1 VLARAAAAESNS
13 AAAIMNHF
21 ATAFV
26 LTAFIFHSAPAAA
39 QSVSPTDASAA
50 TVISGIVQDST
61 RGAIVGASVTARVAS
76 GAEWQTTSDSS
87 GRFTVALPAGSEVT
101 LIVRATGFA
110 EWRMSRAQWSAAD
123 SIEVLLQPAR
133 VRDQVTVTPTRSE
146 QLLGNVPASVSVIR
160 QEDIQRRPALVP
172 DDLLRQL
179 PEFSL
184 FRRSN
189 SVSAHPT
196 SQGVSLRGI
205 GPSGVSRSLVLLDG
219 VPFNDAFGGW
229 VYWTALPMESAERI
243 EVVNGASSSLYGSY
257 AMGGVL
263 NVVTRPP
270 ERRMLGVKTQYGTR
284 QSPKIDFRAS
294 DVWGKVGVSVDGS
307 AFDTDGYANVLES
320 LRGPVDTKVAVQFGH
335 VTVKADYNPN
345 DRVQTFVRTG
355 YFREKRHN
363 GKITTVG
370 PLTEELNDTTWTY
383 TSGGVRVR
391 LPDSSNLQ
399 ATVFVDDKTFN
410 SNFLA
415 IPDATGAR
423 ATGRLSLNQAVPTD
437 AFGGMVQWS
446 RALGARHVLSAG
458 TDFRWVDGDSI
469 EDAFDATGATK
480 TLHRVAGGTQRSLGI
495 FVQDVFNP
503 IPDLTVTASARVDGW
518 RNYDAHNI
526 ETTLSTGAVSDPLLP
541 DKKDSVISPR
551 LGALYRVHEWLSL
564 WGDIA
569 SGFRAPTLNEL
580 YRRFS
585 QGAVVTLANPE
596 LGPERLVGGELGVN
610 VIPVQGVTW
619 RTTWFDNRVEDPVA
633 NVTITPPNL
642 LQRQNLGR
650 TRIWGIQTDVDY
662 RISQA
667 LRIGGAY
674 IYDVARV
681 SENPANPALVGRHL
695 PQVPTHRGAFQLQ
708 YSDPRFVTIAFDVQ
722 ASGDQ
727 FDDDLN
733 TSSRVLPGYS
743 LVNLS
748 VSRNVGRNLEVFA
761 AVQNMFDTEY
771 FVGSLPT
778 LIGAPRLVSG
788 GVKIHFQGR

>member
-1 VLARAAAAESNS
+1 
-13 AAAIMNHF
+13 MNYV
-21 ATAFV
+21 ATAFALALLIV
-26 LTAFIFHSAPAAA
+26 CGAPVEA
-39 QSVSPTDASAA
+39 QPASQTSVSAGM
-50 TVISGIVQDST
+50 VITGIVHDST
-61 RGAIVGASVTARVAS
+61 GGTIAGASVTVRVAS
-76 GAEWQTTSDSS
+76 GPASGNERQTTSDPS
-87 GRFTVALPAGSEVT
+87 GRFSVAPPAGGDVT

-110 EWRMSRAQWSAAD
+110 EWRKSLAQETAAG
-123 SIEVLLQPAR
+123 SVEVVLQPAR
-133 VRDQVTVTPTRSE
+133 IRDEVTVTPTRSE
-146 QLLGNVPASVSVIR
+146 QQLGTIPASVSVIR
-160 QEDIQRRPALVP
+160 QQDIQQRPALVP

-184 FRRSN
+184 FRRSS

-196 SQGVSLRGI
+196 TQGVSLRGI

-270 ERRMLGVKTQYGTR
+270 ARRTVDAKLQYGSR

-294 DVWGKVGVSVDGS
+294 DVWGKVGVSIDAS

-335 VTVKADYNPN
+335 VTLKADYNPS
-345 DRVQTFVRTG
+345 DRVHAFVRTG
-355 YFREKRHN
+355 YFREERHN

-370 PLTEELNDTTWTY
+370 PLTEELNDTTWTF

-391 LPDSSNLQ
+391 LPDASSLQ
-399 ATVFVDDKTFN
+399 ATVFVDNKTFD

-423 ATGRLSLNQAVPTD
+423 RIGRLSLNQTVPTD
-437 AFGGMVQWS
+437 AVGGMVQWT
-446 RALGARHVLSAG
+446 RALGATHVLTAG
-458 TDFRWVDGDSI
+458 TDLRWVDGDSI
-469 EDAFDATGATK
+469 EDAFDAVTGATK

-495 FVQDVFNP
+495 FVQDVFTP
-503 IPDLTVTASARVDGW
+503 ITDLTVTASARLDRW
-518 RNYDAHNI
+518 RNYDAHNT
-526 ETTLSTGAVSDPLLP
+526 ETILATGAVSDPVLP
-541 DKKDSVISPR
+541 DKEDSVISPR
-551 LGALYRVHEWLSL
+551 LGALYRVHERLSV

-585 QGAVVTLANPE
+585 VGAVVTLANPT

-610 VIPVQGVTW
+610 VIAARDVTW
-619 RTTWFDNRVEDPVA
+619 RTTWFDNRVKDPVA

-642 LQRQNLGR
+642 QQRQNLGR
-650 TRIWGIQTDVDY
+650 TRIWGIQTDVEY
-662 RISQA
+662 RINQT
-667 LRIGGAY
+667 LRLGGAY

-681 SENPANPALVGRHL
+681 RENPANPALVGLYL

-722 ASGDQ
+722 ASGAQ

-733 TSSRVLPGYS
+733 TSTRVLPKYA

-748 VSRNVGRNLEVFA
+748 VSRSVGRNLEVFT
-761 AVQNMFDTEY
+761 AVQNMLDTEY

-788 GVKIHFQGR
+788 GLKIHFQRRP

>member
-1 VLARAAAAESNS
+1 
-13 AAAIMNHF
+13 MNYV
-21 ATAFV
+21 ATAFALALLIV
-26 LTAFIFHSAPAAA
+26 CGAPVEA
-39 QSVSPTDASAA
+39 QPASQTSVSAGM
-50 TVISGIVQDST
+50 VITGIVHDST
-61 RGAIVGASVTARVAS
+61 GGTIAGASVTVRVAS
-76 GAEWQTTSDSS
+76 GPASGNERQTTSDPS
-87 GRFTVALPAGSEVT
+87 GRFSVAPPAGGDVT

-110 EWRMSRAQWSAAD
+110 EWRKSLAQETAAG
-123 SIEVLLQPAR
+123 SVEVVLQPAR
-133 VRDQVTVTPTRSE
+133 IRDEVTVTPTRSE
-146 QLLGNVPASVSVIR
+146 QQLGTIPASVSVIR
-160 QEDIQRRPALVP
+160 QQDIQQRPALVP

-184 FRRSN
+184 FRRSS

-196 SQGVSLRGI
+196 TQGVSLRGI

-219 VPFNDAFGGW
+219 VPVNDAFGGW

-270 ERRMLGVKTQYGTR
+270 ARRTVDAKLQYGSR

-294 DVWGKVGVSVDGS
+294 DVWGKVGVSIDAS

-335 VTVKADYNPN
+335 VTLKADYNPS
-345 DRVQTFVRTG
+345 DRVHAFVRTG
-355 YFREKRHN
+355 YFREERHN

-370 PLTEELNDTTWTY
+370 PLTEELNDTTWTF

-391 LPDSSNLQ
+391 LPDASSLQ
-399 ATVFVDDKTFN
+399 ATVFVDNKTFD

-423 ATGRLSLNQAVPTD
+423 RIGRLSLNQTVPTD
-437 AFGGMVQWS
+437 AVGGMVQWT
-446 RALGARHVLSAG
+446 RALGATHVLTAG
-458 TDFRWVDGDSI
+458 TDLRWVDGDSI
-469 EDAFDATGATK
+469 EDAFDAVTGATK

-495 FVQDVFNP
+495 FVQDVFTP
-503 IPDLTVTASARVDGW
+503 ITDLTVTASARLDRW
-518 RNYDAHNI
+518 RNYDAHNT
-526 ETTLSTGAVSDPLLP
+526 ETILATGAVSDPVLP
-541 DKKDSVISPR
+541 DKEDSVISPR
-551 LGALYRVHEWLSL
+551 LGALYRVHERLSV

-585 QGAVVTLANPE
+585 VGAVVTLANPT

-610 VIPVQGVTW
+610 VIAARDVTW
-619 RTTWFDNRVEDPVA
+619 RTTWFDNRVKDPVA

-642 LQRQNLGR
+642 QQRQNLGR
-650 TRIWGIQTDVDY
+650 TRIWGIQTDVEY
-662 RISQA
+662 RINQT
-667 LRIGGAY
+667 LRLGGAY

-681 SENPANPALVGRHL
+681 RENPANPALVGLYL

-722 ASGDQ
+722 ASGAQ

-733 TSSRVLPGYS
+733 TSSRVLPKYA

-748 VSRNVGRNLEVFA
+748 VSRSVGRNLEVFT
-761 AVQNMFDTEY
+761 AVQNMLDTEY

-788 GVKIHFQGR
+788 GLKIHFQRRP

>member
-1 VLARAAAAESNS
+1 
-13 AAAIMNHF
+13 MNMNYL
-21 ATAFV
+21 ATAFALAALIV
-26 LTAFIFHSAPAAA
+26 RGAPVEAQPVSQTRAPAGALI
-39 QSVSPTDASAA
+39 T
-50 TVISGIVQDST
+50 GIVHDST
-61 RGAIVGASVTARVAS
+61 GGAIAGASVMVRVAS
-76 GAEWQTTSDSS
+76 GDVRQTTTDPS
-87 GRFTVALPAGSEVT
+87 GRFSIAQPAAGPAGDVT
-101 LIVRATGFA
+101 LIVRATAFA
-110 EWRMSRAQWSAAD
+110 EWRKSLAQGTAAGSPG
-123 SIEVLLQPAR
+123 SIEVVLQPAR
-133 VRDQVTVTPTRSE
+133 LRDEVTVTPTRSE
-146 QLLGNVPASVSVIR
+146 QQLGTIPASVSVIR
-160 QEDIQRRPALVP
+160 QQDIQQRPALVP

-229 VYWTALPMESAERI
+229 VYWTALPMASAERI

-263 NVVTRPP
+263 NVVTRSP
-270 ERRMLGVKTQYGTR
+270 ERRAVDASLQYGSR

-294 DVWGKVGVSVDGS
+294 DVWGKVGVSIDGS
-307 AFDTDGYANVLES
+307 AFDTDGYANVLQS

-335 VTVKADYNPN
+335 ATFKADYNPN
-345 DRVQTFVRTG
+345 DRVHAFVRTG
-355 YFREKRHN
+355 YFREERHN

-370 PLTEELNDTTWTY
+370 PLTEEVNDTSWTY
-383 TSGGVRVR
+383 TSGGVRMQ
-391 LPDSSNLQ
+391 LPDTSTLQ
-399 ATVFVDDKTFN
+399 ATVFVDNKTFN

-423 ATGRLSLNQAVPTD
+423 SIGRLSLNQAVPTD

-446 RALGARHVLSAG
+446 RAFGGKHVLSAG

-469 EDAFDATGATK
+469 EDAFDTTIGATK

-495 FVQDVFNP
+495 FVQDVFTP
-503 IPDLTVTASARVDGW
+503 LAHLTVTASARLDRW
-518 RNYDAHNI
+518 RNYDAHNT
-526 ETTLSTGAVSDPLLP
+526 ETILSTGAVSDPILP
-541 DKKDSVISPR
+541 DKNDSVVSPR
-551 LGALYRVHEWLSL
+551 LGALYRLHERVSV

-585 QGAVVTLANPE
+585 QGAVVTLANPA

-610 VIPVQGVTW
+610 VIPARDVTW
-619 RTTWFDNRVEDPVA
+619 RTTWFDNRVKDPVA

-650 TRIWGIQTDVDY
+650 TRIWGIQTDVEY
-662 RISQA
+662 RISRT

-674 IYDVARV
+674 IYDVATVR
-681 SENPANPALVGRHL
+681 ENPANPALVGLRL
-695 PQVPTHRGAFQLQ
+695 PQVPTHRGAFQVQ
-708 YSDPRFVTIAFDVQ
+708 YSDPRFVTIAFDLQ
-722 ASGDQ
+722 ASGAQ

-733 TSSRVLPGYS
+733 TSSRVLPKYS

-748 VSRNVGRNLEVFA
+748 VSRNVGHNLEVFT
-761 AVQNMFDTEY
+761 AVQNMLDTEY

-788 GVKIHFQGR
+788 GLKIHFQGRP